1 MNTQRAACIYTVRY
15 NFNKKIQ
22 KNWFFSHAASGSTRR
37 PAGWVKKKNAP
48 PALVAVACR
57 CRPLKL
63 LLLRVAPGR
72 PFLFLF
78 LLLYTYGLHVCVCAC
93 CVLRVACCVLHVDS
107 ERACESASIS
117 ISISLSSTGTSAS
130 LYAILAQ
137 SDSGVRVLLI
147 IQGTSLKCCIMWTHG
162 TSSNKWWL

>member
-1 MNTQRAACIYTVRY
+1 MHVYV
-15 NFNKKIQ
+15 
-22 KNWFFSHAASGSTRR
+22 SHAHARQGRLYLYMYMYLHR
-37 PAGWVKKKNAP
+37 A
-48 PALVAVACR
+48 ACR
-57 CRPLKL
+57 CRCRLSLSAFELWSYFYFASLQVAPFSFSFSFSFFALMVYTYVYV
-63 LLLRVAPGR
+63 RVAG
-72 PFLFLF
+72 
-78 LLLYTYGLHVCVCAC
+78 
-93 CVLRVACCVLHVDS
+93 CVLRVACCTLHVDS

-117 ISISLSSTGTSAS
+117 IFISLSSTGTSAS